1 MIYLLTG
8 EEEIDARNDE
18 GIKQGKNWGKNHESM
33 LEVMKKRI
41 WHTYISFPRDILKC
55 RASDH
60 YDNEIEDPITCL

>member
-18 GIKQGKNWGKNHESM
+18 GIEQSEDWSRNHESNA
-33 LEVMKKRI
+33 LHYEIQCGNTDIR
-41 WHTYISFPRDILKC
+41 FPRDIFKC

-60 YDNEIEDPITCL
+60 DDDEIEDPITCL

>member
-33 LEVMKKRI
+33 LEVMKKKNLAYLYKFSTR
-41 WHTYISFPRDILKC
+41 YF
-55 RASDH
+55 
-60 YDNEIEDPITCL
+60 EMQGQ